1 MFCLQISP
9 YYQIQ
14 IVPSNSSRKFLNI
27 NLDPSS
33 FYFIE
38 NILLGHPDTISQL
51 IKLAENFENKIN
63 FIFYTDGSYSKY
75 DRELHPTTQ
84 MGFAWVETSDY
95 NMTTSDPP
103 ISFTGALS
111 FNPLSTKA
119 EIYALLAAIIVVP
132 HSSSVEIFTDS
143 QNVIH
148 TFHKVTNKLTS
159 IRQLLK
165 CNNNIAWRLLDF
177 LIMIIK

>member
-132 HSSSVEIFTDS
+132 HSKCYTYFS
-143 QNVIH
+143 QSHQQIDVH
-148 TFHKVTNKLTS
+148 PTTPEM
-159 IRQLLK
+159 QQ
-165 CNNNIAWRLLDF
+165 
-177 LIMIIK
+177 